1 MSLKQRVQG
10 WRAPDGLTRREP
22 PPYFAGMRRAF
33 RQLLLL
39 TLLAAAAP
47 TPGCNRWRPARVYEI
62 SAKSPGRGNYDA
74 VHQVL
79 AAKKY
84 RVLERDDAALSARVR
99 AHAHESNESMA
110 SFIAVR
116 VNDDGRVTLS
126 PSGYLVRPDGTIH
139 RKLES
144 ELEELEFAI
153 ANRLDV
159 PPGPQAGPPPP
170 APPTAAT
177 TPAPVTTSTSS
188 GTLPKAWSERAYEP
202 STWGSDEF
210 TCIPAKIPA
219 DQQAELRLRL
229 SDGQDANVSIS
240 IAYAPELCRSP
251 QQCPQAGGCPA
262 LGLGD
267 EQQIQALAGRIAR
280 KEIGSEATL
289 VARGFP
295 IATLDLSRHGS
306 VAKALTQVKK

>member
-1 MSLKQRVQG
+1 
-10 WRAPDGLTRREP
+10 
-22 PPYFAGMRRAF
+22 MRRAF

-39 TLLAAAAP
+39 TLLAVAAP
-47 TPGCNRWRPARVYEI
+47 MPGCNRWRPARVYEV
-62 SAKSPGRGNYDA
+62 SAKTPGRATYE
-74 VHQVL
+74 VTQEVL

-84 RVLERDDAALSARVR
+84 QVLERDDAALSTRVR
-99 AHAHESNESMA
+99 AHAHESSKTMA
-110 SFIAVR
+110 SFIVVR
-116 VNDDGRVTLS
+116 VSDDGRVTLS

-153 ANRLDV
+153 ANRLNA
-159 PPGPQAGPPPP
+159 PPGPQAWAAPPP
-170 APPTAAT
+170 AASSPPPAT
-177 TPAPVTTSTSS
+177 VGTSS

-219 DQQAELRLRL
+219 EQQAELRLRL
-229 SDGQDANVSIS
+229 SDGQDANVAIS

-251 QQCPQAGGCPA
+251 QQCSQPGGCPA

-289 VARGFP
+289 VARGVP

>member
-1 MSLKQRVQG
+1 
-10 WRAPDGLTRREP
+10 
-22 PPYFAGMRRAF
+22 
-33 RQLLLL
+33 
-39 TLLAAAAP
+39 
-47 TPGCNRWRPARVYEI
+47 
-62 SAKSPGRGNYDA
+62 
-74 VHQVL
+74 VL

-99 AHAHESNESMA
+99 AHAHESSESMA

-153 ANRLDV
+153 ANRLNV
-159 PPGPQAGPPPP
+159 PPGPQAGSPPPP
-170 APPTAAT
+170 ANTS
-177 TPAPVTTSTSS
+177 TPAPASASTGS

-219 DQQAELRLRL
+219 EQQAELRLRL
-229 SDGQDANVSIS
+229 SDGQDANVAIS

-289 VARGFP
+289 IARGLP

>member
-1 MSLKQRVQG
+1 
-10 WRAPDGLTRREP
+10 
-22 PPYFAGMRRAF
+22 MRRAF

-39 TLLAAAAP
+39 ALLAAAAP

-62 SAKSPGRGNYDA
+62 SAKTPGRANYD
-74 VHQVL
+74 VVQEVL

-99 AHAHESNESMA
+99 AHAHESSESMA

-153 ANRLDV
+153 ANRLNV
-159 PPGPQAGPPPP
+159 PPGPQAGSPPPP
-170 APPTAAT
+170 ANTS
-177 TPAPVTTSTSS
+177 TPAPASASTGS

-219 DQQAELRLRL
+219 EQQAELRLRL
-229 SDGQDANVSIS
+229 SDGQDANVAIS

-289 VARGFP
+289 IARGLP